1 MNKRNLLLIL
11 SFLTISIASMG
22 YTTTLSMSSFRISPG
37 QTKDVTIELNNPDM
51 EVIAIQ
57 LDLILPGGIT
67 MPSKPTLTDARIGAY
82 TDEFDETIKSAK
94 TISYGKVDGNW
105 RFVILSL
112 SDQAAFSGTSG
123 AVINLKLKASD
134 TTRIGDMTI
143 KITGIELSP
152 KDLSAPYYP
161 SDVTATCKV
170 RQSFTYNE
178 ASANSIM
185 ASTDADV
192 TLNRSFIPSQWN
204 TICLPYTISSSNI
217 SSLFGEGT
225 KVAEFTGK
233 TNNLLNFTTL
243 TGDMLPNT
251 PYLIKPTT
259 TTSVF
264 TFSGIDIVSGDPVK
278 SITETD
284 GTITFKGV
292 YSAGTLS
299 VGDYY
304 ISDDKFCQASTTDVA
319 MNGFGAYFTYTG
331 TSSTKELLVSI
342 DGNEPTS
349 MSGVIGEKVG
359 VKNAYTLS
367 GQRINSAFACSH
379 KMAKGIYIIN
389 GKKIVVK

>member
-304 ISDDKFCQASTTDVA
+304 ISDDKFCQVSTTDLT

>member
-304 ISDDKFCQASTTDVA
+304 ISDDKFCQASATDLA

-331 TSSTKELLVSI
+331 TSSAKELLVSI

>member
-1 MNKRNLLLIL
+1 
-11 SFLTISIASMG
+11 MG

-331 TSSTKELLVSI
+331 TSSAKELLVSI

-349 MSGVIGEKVG
+349 VSGVIGEKVG

>member
-22 YTTTLSMSSFRISPG
+22 YTTTLGMSSFRISPG

-67 MPSKPTLTDARIGAY
+67 MPSKPTLTDARIGTY
-82 TDEFDETIKSAK
+82 TDKFDETVKSAK
-94 TISYGKVDGNW
+94 TISYDKIDGNW

-134 TTRIGDMTI
+134 TTKIGDVTI

-178 ASANSIM
+178 ASVNTIQ

-264 TFSGIDIVSGDPVK
+264 TFSGVDIVSGDPVK

-304 ISDDKFCQASTTDVA
+304 ISDDKFCQVSTTDLT

>member
-331 TSSTKELLVSI
+331 TSSAKELLVSI
-342 DGNEPTS
+342 DGNEPTLV
-349 MSGVIGEKVG
+349 SGVIGEKVG

-367 GQRINSAFACSH
+367 G
-379 KMAKGIYIIN
+379 
-389 GKKIVVK
+389 

>member
-264 TFSGIDIVSGDPVK
+264 TFSGVDIVSGDPVK

-304 ISDDKFCQASTTDVA
+304 ISDDKFCQVSTTDLT

>member
-57 LDLILPGGIT
+57 LDMILPGGIT

-304 ISDDKFCQASTTDVA
+304 ISDDKFCQASTTDLA

-331 TSSTKELLVSI
+331 TSSAKELLVSI